1 VAPGIP
7 GGGIVDVMTR
17 KTSFYFSFLALPSQK
32 RQAITAVFDF
42 CRAVDDAVDLETDP
56 ARIEAALALW
66 RGEVARVF
74 TGGEPA
80 TDQGRQLQPFVVPNN
95 LPRQHFDAL
104 VDGVAMDAAGTHYR
118 TFADL
123 EPYCHR
129 VASAVGLICAEIFE
143 YREPGVLDYAR
154 DLGVALQL
162 TNILRD
168 VGVDFRNGRRYLPDE
183 DLERFG
189 CTWDDIA
196 REVHEAGHGVKSER
210 VRALLAFEGARARE
224 YFARAVAA
232 LPKQDARRF
241 VPAEI
246 MRAVYWELLMRIER
260 ANYDVFTAV
269 VRVPRPA
276 QAKIAIGTWWRTR

>member
-1 VAPGIP
+1 METGFRRVFS
-7 GGGIVDVMTR
+7 DVMTR
-17 KTSFYFSFLALPSQK
+17 STSFYFSFLALPGPK
-32 RQAITAVFDF
+32 RRAITAVFDF

-56 ARIEAALALW
+56 ARIEAALTLW
-66 RGEVARVF
+66 RGEVERVF
-74 TGGEPA
+74 TNGTPHTE
-80 TDQGRQLQPFVVPNN
+80 QGRQLQPFVVPNH

-143 YREPGVLDYAR
+143 YRDQRVLDYAR

-183 DLERFG
+183 DFARYG
-189 CTWDDIA
+189 CTWTDVE
-196 REVHEAGHGVKSER
+196 REVQNAGQGVRSDA
-210 VRALLAFEGARARE
+210 VRALLAFQGARARE
-224 YFARAVAA
+224 FFAKAVAA
-232 LPKQDARRF
+232 LPKEDSRRF

-246 MRAVYWELLMRIER
+246 MRAVYWELLLRIER
-260 ANYDVFTAV
+260 ANYDVFTEV
-269 VRVPRPA
+269 IRVPRPA
-276 QAKIAIGTWWRTR
+276 QAKLAIAAWWRT

>member
-1 VAPGIP
+1 
-7 GGGIVDVMTR
+7 MTR
-17 KTSFYFSFLALPSQK
+17 STSFYFSFLALPGPK
-32 RQAITAVFDF
+32 RRAITAVFDF

-56 ARIEAALALW
+56 ARIAAALALW
-66 RGEVARVF
+66 RAEVARVF
-74 TGGEPA
+74 TGGQPTTE
-80 TDQGRQLQPFVVPNN
+80 QGRQLQPFVEPSH

-104 VDGVAMDAAGTHYR
+104 VDGVGMDAAGTHYR

-143 YREPGVLDYAR
+143 YREAGVLDYAR

-183 DLERFG
+183 DFSRFG
-189 CTWDDIA
+189 CTWDDIE
-196 REVHEAGHGVKSER
+196 REVRQAGQGVQSEA
-210 VRALLAFEGARARE
+210 VRALLAFQGARARE
-224 YFARAVAA
+224 FFAKAVAA
-232 LPKQDARRF
+232 LPAQDARRF

-260 ANYDVFTAV
+260 ANYDVFTQV
-269 VRVPRPA
+269 IRVPRPA
-276 QAKIAIGTWWRTR
+276 QARLAIGTWWRVR

>member
-1 VAPGIP
+1 
-7 GGGIVDVMTR
+7 MTR
-17 KTSFYFSFLALPSQK
+17 STSFYFSFLALPGPK
-32 RQAITAVFDF
+32 RRAIIAVFDF
-42 CRAVDDAVDLETDP
+42 CRAVDDAVDLETDSR
-56 ARIEAALALW
+56 RIAAALTLW

-74 TGGEPA
+74 TGGAPETPE
-80 TDQGRQLQPFVVPNN
+80 GRQLQPFVEPCH
-95 LPRQHFDAL
+95 LPREHFDAL
-104 VDGVAMDAAGTHYR
+104 VDGVAMDAAGTRYR

-143 YREPGVLDYAR
+143 YREQGVRDYAR

-183 DLERFG
+183 DLDRFG
-189 CTWDDIA
+189 VTWSDIE
-196 REVHEAGHGVKSER
+196 REVQQAGGGIQSPA
-210 VRALLAFEGARARE
+210 VRSLLEFQARRARD
-224 YFARAVAA
+224 YFERAVAA
-232 LPKQDARRF
+232 LPGVDARRF

-246 MRAVYWELLMRIER
+246 MRAVYWELLQRIER
-260 ANYDVFTAV
+260 ANYDVFTQV

-276 QAKIAIGTWWRTR
+276 QARIAVATWWRTP